1 MTVVKV
7 YAIVL
12 GAGVVL
18 LIAWIF
24 ATYLGGNVAAWK
36 RTDPEERLGKSGRR
50 VVAGLVGFG
59 LAGMSAE
66 FSPFD
71 LSWPAGLV
79 LAVVGAIAM
88 AFYASWVD
96 RAGSVAPAETGVPST
111 GPDHT

>member
-1 MTVVKV
+1 MPVVKI
-7 YAIVL
+7 YAVVL
-12 GAGVVL
+12 AAGVVL

-24 ATYLGGNVAAWK
+24 ATYIGGNVAAWK
-36 RTDPEERLGKSGRR
+36 HLDAEERFGKSGRR

-71 LSWPAGLV
+71 LSWPVGLA
-79 LAVVGAIAM
+79 LAVAGAAAL

-96 RAGSVAPAETGVPST
+96 QARAAAPGEAGVPST
-111 GPDHT
+111 GPDPS